1 MKIDGARHMKK
12 RTLNFLGLALALLS
26 LLPDQR
32 VQAQNPPAKQD
43 QPSSSDAPD
52 TITLPEGTVISVRIA
67 DKINSSHNQA
77 GDILVGTIDPSVF
90 VDSRVVIPR
99 GTEAHLRMVEDK
111 KGSRL
116 HGNAEVE
123 VELISLV
130 IDGKKIDA
138 ESDVVKKKKGAVS
151 TKATAEIK
159 PGAVGA
165 AEVAVAVN
173 PIGAV
178 ALGGIALLKAA
189 KVEMKPGSRI
199 PFTLASSLTLDIPKA
214 DSLRPSEKSP
224 Q

>member
-1 MKIDGARHMKK
+1 MKR
-12 RTLNFLGLALALLS
+12 RTSGFLALGLAPLWILS
-26 LLPDQR
+26 VHQMCGQNTAHP
-32 VQAQNPPAKQD
+32 QASQEQAG
-43 QPSSSDAPD
+43 SSDAPD
-52 TITLPEGTVISVRIA
+52 TITLPEGTIISVRIA

-77 GDILVGTIDPSVF
+77 GDIFIGSVDPSVL
-90 VDSRVVIPR
+90 VGSHVVIRR

-111 KGSRL
+111 KGGRF

-138 ESDVVKKKKGAVS
+138 DSDVMKKKKGALSAKS
-151 TKATAEIK
+151 TAVIK

-165 AEVAVAVN
+165 AEVAVSVN

-178 ALGGIALLKAA
+178 ALGGIAVLKAA

-199 PFTLASSLTLDIPKA
+199 AFTLASPLTLDCPTVA
-214 DSLRPSEKSP
+214 SLPPAERSS

>member
-1 MKIDGARHMKK
+1 MKRWKP
-12 RTLNFLGLALALLS
+12 NFLALALAPLWLLS
-26 LLPDQR
+26 VHEVSGQNTAHP
-32 VQAQNPPAKQD
+32 QASQD
-43 QPSSSDAPD
+43 QPTSSDAPG
-52 TITLPEGTVISVRIA
+52 TITLAEGTVISVRIA

-77 GDILVGTIDPSVF
+77 GDIFIGTVDPSVL

-99 GTEAHLRMVEDK
+99 GTEAHLLMVEDK
-111 KGSRL
+111 KGGRL

-138 ESDVVKKKKGAVS
+138 DSDVVKKSKGAVS
-151 TKATAEIK
+151 TKATAVIK

-165 AEVAVAVN
+165 AEVAVSVN

-178 ALGGIALLKAA
+178 ALGGIAVLKAA

-199 PFTLASSLTLDIPKA
+199 AFTLASPLTLDSPTPA
-214 DSLRPSEKSP
+214 SLPPTERSS

>member
-1 MKIDGARHMKK
+1 MKRWTSRFLA
-12 RTLNFLGLALALLS
+12 LGLAPLWLLAVHQMS
-26 LLPDQR
+26 GQNTAHSPASQE
-32 VQAQNPPAKQD
+32 QA
-43 QPSSSDAPD
+43 SSSDALD

-77 GDILVGTIDPSVF
+77 GDIFIGTVDPSVF
-90 VDSRVVIPR
+90 VDSHVVIPR

-111 KGSRL
+111 KGGRF

-138 ESDVVKKKKGAVS
+138 DSDVMRKKKGALSAKS
-151 TKATAEIK
+151 TALMK

-165 AEVAVAVN
+165 AEVAVSVN

-178 ALGGIALLKAA
+178 ALGGIAVLKAA

-199 PFTLASSLTLDIPKA
+199 AFTLASPLTLDCPTA
-214 DSLRPSEKSP
+214 ASLPPTERSSR
-224 Q
+224 

>member
-1 MKIDGARHMKK
+1 MKRWKP
-12 RTLNFLGLALALLS
+12 NFLALALAPLWLLS
-26 LLPDQR
+26 VHGVSGQNTAHP
-32 VQAQNPPAKQD
+32 QASQD
-43 QPSSSDAPD
+43 QPTSSDAPD
-52 TITLPEGTVISVRIA
+52 TITLAEGTVISVRIA

-77 GDILVGTIDPSVF
+77 GDIFIGTVDPSVL

-111 KGSRL
+111 KGGRL

-130 IDGKKIDA
+130 IDGNKIDA
-138 ESDVVKKKKGAVS
+138 DSDVVKKKKGALS
-151 TKATAEIK
+151 TKATAAIK

-165 AEVAVAVN
+165 AEVAVSVN

-178 ALGGIALLKAA
+178 ALGGIAVLKTARIE
-189 KVEMKPGSRI
+189 VKPGSRI
-199 PFTLASSLTLDIPKA
+199 AFTLASPLTLDSPTA
-214 DSLRPSEKSP
+214 ARLPSTEKSS

>member
-1 MKIDGARHMKK
+1 MKRW
-12 RTLNFLGLALALLS
+12 TSSFLALALAPLW
-26 LLPDQR
+26 LLAVHQVSGQNTPHP
-32 VQAQNPPAKQD
+32 QASRD
-43 QPSSSDAPD
+43 QPSSSDGPD

-67 DKINSSHNQA
+67 DKINSSHNQT
-77 GDILVGTIDPSVF
+77 GDIFVGTVDPSVL
-90 VDSRVVIPR
+90 VDGRVVIPR
-99 GTEAHLRMVEDK
+99 GTEAHLLMMEDK

-130 IDGKKIDA
+130 VDGKKIDA
-138 ESDVVKKKKGAVS
+138 DSEVVKKKKGALS

-165 AEVAVAVN
+165 AEVAVSVN

-178 ALGGIALLKAA
+178 ALGGIAVLKAA
-189 KVEMKPGSRI
+189 KVEVKPGSRI
-199 PFTLASSLTLDIPKA
+199 AFSLASPLTLDFPTA
-214 DSLRPSEKSP
+214 TRLPSTEKSP

>member
-1 MKIDGARHMKK
+1 MKRWKS
-12 RTLNFLGLALALLS
+12 NFLALALAPLWLLS
-26 LLPDQR
+26 
-32 VQAQNPPAKQD
+32 VHEVSGQNTAHPQTRQD
-43 QPSSSDAPD
+43 QPTSSDAPD
-52 TITLPEGTVISVRIA
+52 TITLAEGTVISVRIA

-77 GDILVGTIDPSVF
+77 GDIFIGTVDPSVL

-99 GTEAHLRMVEDK
+99 GTEAHLLMVEDK
-111 KGSRL
+111 KGGRL

-138 ESDVVKKKKGAVS
+138 DSDVVKKNKGALS
-151 TKATAEIK
+151 TKATAVIK

-165 AEVAVAVN
+165 AEVAVSVN

-178 ALGGIALLKAA
+178 ALGGIAVLKAA

-199 PFTLASSLTLDIPKA
+199 AFTLASPLTLDSPTVA
-214 DSLRPSEKSP
+214 SLPPTERSS

>member
-1 MKIDGARHMKK
+1 VKGWTSRLLA
-12 RTLNFLGLALALLS
+12 LGLAPLWLLAVHQMS
-26 LLPDQR
+26 GQNTAHP
-32 VQAQNPPAKQD
+32 QASRD

-52 TITLPEGTVISVRIA
+52 TITLPEGTIISVRIA

-77 GDILVGTIDPSVF
+77 GDIFIGTVDPSVL
-90 VDSRVVIPR
+90 VDSHVVIPR

-111 KGSRL
+111 KGGRF
-116 HGNAEVE
+116 HGNAKVE

-138 ESDVVKKKKGAVS
+138 DSDVMKKKKGALSAKSAAV
-151 TKATAEIK
+151 IR

-165 AEVAVAVN
+165 GEVAVSVN

-178 ALGGIALLKAA
+178 ALGGIAVLKAA

-199 PFTLASSLTLDIPKA
+199 AFTLASPLALDCPTAASLPPTER
-214 DSLRPSEKSP
+214 SS

>member
-1 MKIDGARHMKK
+1 MKRWTSSFLA
-12 RTLNFLGLALALLS
+12 LGLAPLW
-26 LLPDQR
+26 LLP
-32 VQAQNPPAKQD
+32 VQPASGQDTAHPEANQD
-43 QPSSSDAPD
+43 QPISLDAPD
-52 TITLPEGTVISVRIA
+52 TVTLAEGTVISVRIA

-77 GDILVGTIDPSVF
+77 GDIFIGTVDPSVI
-90 VDSRVVIPR
+90 VDSHVVIPR

-111 KGSRL
+111 KGGRF
-116 HGNAEVE
+116 HGSAEVE

-138 ESDVVKKKKGAVS
+138 DSDMMKKKKGALS
-151 TKATAEIK
+151 SKGTAAIK

-165 AEVAVAVN
+165 AEVAVSVN

-178 ALGGIALLKAA
+178 ALGGIAVLKAA

-199 PFTLASSLTLDIPKA
+199 AFTLASPLTLDSPKA
-214 DSLRPSEKSP
+214 ASLPSTERSP

>member
-1 MKIDGARHMKK
+1 MKK
-12 RTLNFLGLALALLS
+12 WTSKFLALALPPLW
-26 LLPDQR
+26 LLPVHQ
-32 VQAQNPPAKQD
+32 VSGQNTPHPQASQD

-77 GDILVGTIDPSVF
+77 GDIFIGTVDPSVL

-111 KGSRL
+111 KGGRL
-116 HGNAEVE
+116 HGNASVE

-138 ESDVVKKKKGAVS
+138 DSDVVKKKKGALS

-165 AEVAVAVN
+165 AEVGASVN
-173 PIGAV
+173 PVGAV
-178 ALGGIALLKAA
+178 ALGGIAVLKAA
-189 KVEMKPGSRI
+189 KVELKPGSRI
-199 PFTLASSLTLDIPKA
+199 TFTLASPLTLDSPA
-214 DSLRPSEKSP
+214 AASLPPTKRSP

>member
-1 MKIDGARHMKK
+1 MKR
-12 RTLNFLGLALALLS
+12 RTSRFLALGLAPLWLLAVHQMCGQNIAH
-26 LLPDQR
+26 P
-32 VQAQNPPAKQD
+32 QASQEER
-43 QPSSSDAPD
+43 SSRDAPD
-52 TITLPEGTVISVRIA
+52 TIILPEGTVISVRIA

-77 GDILVGTIDPSVF
+77 GDIFIGTVDPSVL
-90 VDSRVVIPR
+90 VDGHVVIPR

-111 KGSRL
+111 KGGRF

-138 ESDVVKKKKGAVS
+138 DSDVMKKKKGALSAKS
-151 TKATAEIK
+151 TAAIK

-165 AEVAVAVN
+165 AEVAASVN

-178 ALGGIALLKAA
+178 ALGGIAVLKAA

-199 PFTLASSLTLDIPKA
+199 AFTLASPLTLDCPTA
-214 DSLRPSEKSP
+214 ARLRSTARGP

>member
-1 MKIDGARHMKK
+1 MKRW
-12 RTLNFLGLALALLS
+12 TSSFLALALAALW
-26 LLPDQR
+26 LLPVHQVSGQNTAR
-32 VQAQNPPAKQD
+32 PQASQN

-77 GDILVGTIDPSVF
+77 GDIFIGTVDPSVL

-99 GTEAHLRMVEDK
+99 GTEAHLRMMEDK
-111 KGSRL
+111 KGGRFR
-116 HGNAEVE
+116 GNAEVE

-138 ESDVVKKKKGAVS
+138 DSDVAKKKKGALS
-151 TKATAEIK
+151 AKATAEIK

-165 AEVAVAVN
+165 AEVAVSVN

-178 ALGGIALLKAA
+178 ALGGIAVLKAA

-199 PFTLASSLTLDIPKA
+199 AFTLASPLTLDSPTA
-214 DSLRPSEKSP
+214 ASLPPTESSP

>member
-1 MKIDGARHMKK
+1 MKRW
-12 RTLNFLGLALALLS
+12 TSNSLALALAALW
-26 LLPDQR
+26 LLPVHQMSGQNTPHP
-32 VQAQNPPAKQD
+32 QASQD

-67 DKINSSHNQA
+67 DKINSSHNEA
-77 GDILVGTIDPSVF
+77 GDIFIGTVDPSVL
-90 VDSRVVIPR
+90 VDSHVVIPR
-99 GTEAHLRMVEDK
+99 GTEAHLLMVEDK

-130 IDGKKIDA
+130 IDGRKIDA
-138 ESDVVKKKKGAVS
+138 DSEVVRKKKGALS

-165 AEVAVAVN
+165 AEVAVSVN

-178 ALGGIALLKAA
+178 ALGGIAVMKAA

-199 PFTLASSLTLDIPKA
+199 AFTLASPLTLDSPMA
-214 DSLRPSEKSP
+214 ASLPPTERSP
-224 Q
+224 R

>member
-1 MKIDGARHMKK
+1 MKK
-12 RTLNFLGLALALLS
+12 WTSNFVVLALTSLW
-26 LLPDQR
+26 LLPAHR
-32 VQAQNPPAKQD
+32 VSGQDTPPPQTSQD
-43 QPSSSDAPD
+43 QPSSSNAPD

-77 GDILVGTIDPSVF
+77 GDIFTGTVDPSVL
-90 VDSRVVIPR
+90 VDNRVVIPR
-99 GTEAHLRMVEDK
+99 GTEAHLLMVKDK
-111 KGSRL
+111 KGGRL
-116 HGNAEVE
+116 HGNAEVQ

-138 ESDVVKKKKGAVS
+138 DSDVVKKKKGALS

-165 AEVAVAVN
+165 AEVGASVN

-178 ALGGIALLKAA
+178 AMGGIAVLKSA

-199 PFTLASSLTLDIPKA
+199 PFTLASPLTLDSPA
-214 DSLRPSEKSP
+214 ASSPPEKSP

>member
-1 MKIDGARHMKK
+1 MCGQNIAHSQ
-12 RTLNFLGLALALLS
+12 ASQEELS
-26 LLPDQR
+26 S
-32 VQAQNPPAKQD
+32 AN
-43 QPSSSDAPD
+43 APD

-77 GDILVGTIDPSVF
+77 GDIFIGTVDPSVL
-90 VDSRVVIPR
+90 VDGYVVIPR

-111 KGSRL
+111 KGGRF

-138 ESDVVKKKKGAVS
+138 DSDVMMKKKGALSAKS
-151 TKATAEIK
+151 TAAIK

-165 AEVAVAVN
+165 AEVAASVN

-178 ALGGIALLKAA
+178 ALGGIAVLKAA

-199 PFTLASSLTLDIPKA
+199 AFTLASPLTLDSPKA
-214 DSLRPSEKSP
+214 ASLPSTERSP